1 MTAFVVR
8 RLVRGLLTLWVV
20 VSAVFIAGRLS
31 GDPIQWLLPD
41 DASAEQQRELR
52 RYLGLDQPVAE
63 QYLRYLRSLVQGEFG
78 TSYLAR
84 RPVVEMF
91 LERIPATL
99 KLAGLA
105 LGLSLSIGV
114 PVGIVAALYRNG
126 PLDRFV
132 MSLTF
137 VGQALPNFV
146 LGIALILVFSLFLRW
161 LPSGGQGDWRHYLMP
176 VFTLGTASAA
186 GVARLTRSGMLD
198 VLRQDYMRTARAKGL
213 NRFSVVLKH
222 GLRNGC
228 LPVLTI
234 LGLQVGT
241 LIGGS
246 VIVETVFAW
255 PGMGRLV
262 VSSVAE
268 RDFPVLQFSVLV
280 IAATVV
286 FANTLVDVLYGFF
299 DPRIRE
305 A

>member
-1 MTAFVVR
+1 MF
-8 RLVRGLLTLWVV
+8 L
-20 VSAVFIAGRLS
+20 AGRLS
-31 GDPIQWLLPD
+31 GDPIMWLLPD
-41 DASAEQQRELR
+41 DASAQQRLDLR
-52 RYLGLDQPVAE
+52 TYLGLDQPIAQ
-63 QYLRYLRSLVQGEFG
+63 QYIRYLRSLLQGEFG
-78 TSYLAR
+78 TTYLDH
-84 RPVVEMF
+84 RPVTEMF
-91 LERIPATL
+91 FERIPATL

-105 LGLSLSIGV
+105 LAASLFLGV
-114 PVGIVAALYRNG
+114 PAGIMAALYRNS
-126 PLDRFV
+126 PIDRFV

-137 VGQALPNFV
+137 IGQALPNYV
-146 LGIALILVFSLFLRW
+146 LGIALIVIFSLFLRW
-161 LPSGGQGDWRHYLMP
+161 LPSGGLGSWQHYLMP
-176 VFTLGTASAA
+176 VLTLGTASAA
-186 GVARLTRSGMLD
+186 GTARLTRSGMLD

-262 VSSVAE
+262 VSAVAE

-286 FANTLVDVLYGFF
+286 FATTLVDVLYGFF

>member
-1 MTAFVVR
+1 MTAFVIR
-8 RLVRGLLTLWVV
+8 RMVRGLLTLWVV

-41 DASAEQQRELR
+41 DASAEQQRDLR

-114 PVGIVAALYRNG
+114 PVGIIAALYRNS
-126 PLDRFV
+126 PLDRVV

-146 LGIALILVFSLFLRW
+146 LGIALILIFSLFLRW

-198 VLRQDYMRTARAKGL
+198 VLRQDYMRTAHAKGL

-299 DPRIRE
+299 DPRIR
-305 A
+305 AA

>member
-1 MTAFVVR
+1 
-8 RLVRGLLTLWVV
+8 
-20 VSAVFIAGRLS
+20 
-31 GDPIQWLLPD
+31 
-41 DASAEQQRELR
+41 
-52 RYLGLDQPVAE
+52 
-63 QYLRYLRSLVQGEFG
+63 
-78 TSYLAR
+78 
-84 RPVVEMF
+84 MF
-91 LERIPATL
+91 FERIPATL

-105 LGLSLSIGV
+105 LAVSLFIGV
-114 PVGIVAALYRNG
+114 PVGIMAALYRNS
-126 PLDRFV
+126 PIDRFV

-137 VGQALPNFV
+137 IGQALPNYV
-146 LGIALILVFSLFLRW
+146 LGIALILIFSLFLRW
-161 LPSGGQGDWRHYLMP
+161 LPSGGLGSWQHYLMP
-176 VFTLGTASAA
+176 VLTLGTASAA
-186 GVARLTRSGMLD
+186 GTARLTRSGMLD

-262 VSSVAE
+262 VSAVAE